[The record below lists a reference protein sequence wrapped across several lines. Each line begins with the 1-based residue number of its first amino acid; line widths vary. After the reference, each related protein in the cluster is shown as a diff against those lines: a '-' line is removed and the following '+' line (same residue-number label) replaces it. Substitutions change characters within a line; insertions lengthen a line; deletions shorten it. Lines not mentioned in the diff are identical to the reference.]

1 MQLVLEQI
9 VHYALFGVLV
19 TGVVLIAW
27 IIFAGLP
34 LIMLTPQVVK
44 DYRFGGKDCTEVE
57 SHLTTGWDI
66 VAIILRFSVI
76 ANVAF
81 PWLGKKRGLSKIREL
96 CSPWFV
102 FSSVVF
108 YSITC
113 FLSVIIL
120 LSTVIMILDIYM

>member
-1 MQLVLEQI
+1 MHLILEAI

-19 TGVVLIAW
+19 TGAVLIAW
-27 IIFAGLP
+27 IILAGLP

-44 DYRFGGKDCTEVE
+44 DYRFEGKDCAEVE
-57 SHLTTGWDI
+57 SHLATGWDI

-81 PWLGKKRGLSKIREL
+81 PWLGKKRGLSKIREF

-102 FSSVVF
+102 LSSVVF